1 MYNIICTV
9 LQCYDAYQTI
19 PWGGPGPRFEPGTGG
34 LHWPLDHQTSLTRP
48 PHFLVSTFYDE
59 NLHNTILNLFKKQYL
74 YNTFSMIQ
82 KSGLVK
88 FCYEGYMNPDFF
100 VDVPILMYYW
110 NIHIDEEGANVSIY
124 THHQLVLVALIDRQL
139 RTGAYLIVTYSVL
152 APEKW
157 V

>member
-1 MYNIICTV
+1 
-9 LQCYDAYQTI
+9 
-19 PWGGPGPRFEPGTGG
+19 
-34 LHWPLDHQTSLTRP
+34 
-48 PHFLVSTFYDE
+48 
-59 NLHNTILNLFKKQYL
+59 
-74 YNTFSMIQ
+74 MIQ

-110 NIHIDEEGANVSIY
+110 NIHIYEEGANVSIY
-124 THHQLVLVALIDRQL
+124 VYPPPVGPCGLNWQAVEDRSIP
-139 RTGAYLIVTYSVL
+139 YSCSVL

>member
-1 MYNIICTV
+1 
-9 LQCYDAYQTI
+9 
-19 PWGGPGPRFEPGTGG
+19 
-34 LHWPLDHQTSLTRP
+34 
-48 PHFLVSTFYDE
+48 
-59 NLHNTILNLFKKQYL
+59 
-74 YNTFSMIQ
+74 MIQ

-124 THHQLVLVALIDRQL
+124 NTYTHHQLVLVALIDRQL
-139 RTGAYLIVTYSVL
+139 RTGAMSIPYSYSVL